1 MKDLEVIKTKWSQIL
16 KNFIPLDPEGEDY
29 FNHSEVISLD
39 EIVEKSTFRTGAM
52 REYTLTRLT
61 IKIKYPE
68 FVGPAQNK
76 ESILKTYIE
85 EVTGIRVNRI
95 KIRYDLLK
103 KDLED
108 FKVIENHAELKSDIF
123 VHFEKIDA
131 NWDEI
136 LVQLKQFDFKSW
148 IVFANSM
155 PLSLN
160 KNLLAVGFR
169 FYNNVLEASEIDH
182 LENLKKAIHLVT
194 SLNVSIDILV
204 IIDDA
209 FVTKFKEKNKNKEQV
224 QIPTESKDK
233 PKSEIITNLDYQNL
247 QVQKKHLVSNSNR
260 PIKRWH
266 KILVIIILIY
276 ILILILDSRFEF
288 IPDFNSGTS
297 VDKNNCKT
305 YYDSAGNYRDPC
317 GEGFVPEENP
327 GYQGR

>member
-1 MKDLEVIKTKWSQIL
+1 MKDLEIIKTKWPQIL
-16 KNFIPLDPEGEDY
+16 KNFVPLDPQGEDY

-39 EIVEKSTFRTGAM
+39 GIVGKRTFRTGTM
-52 REYTLTRLT
+52 REYTLTKLT
-61 IKIKYPE
+61 IKVKYPE

-85 EVTGIRVNRI
+85 EVTGVRVDRI

-123 VHFEKIDA
+123 VHFEKIDS

-136 LVQLKQFDFKSW
+136 LIKLNQIDYKSW

-160 KNLLAVGFR
+160 KNLLAVGFQ
-169 FYNNVLEASEIDH
+169 FYNNVLEASEIVH

-194 SLNVSIDILV
+194 SLNVLIDILV

-209 FVTKFKEKNKNKEQV
+209 FVTKFKEKNKEQD

-233 PKSEIITNLDYQNL
+233 TKIEVITNVDSQNL
-247 QVQKKHLVSNSNR
+247 QVKKKQFVSNANL
-260 PIKRWH
+260 PIKRWQ
-266 KILVIIILIY
+266 KILGIIILIY
-276 ILILILDSRFEF
+276 ILILILDSRLGF
-288 IPDFNSGTS
+288 IPHFNSDNS
-297 VDKNNCKT
+297 VNENSCKT
-305 YYDSAGNYRDPC
+305 YFDSAGNYRDPC
-317 GEGFVPEENP
+317 GEGFIPEENP